1 MKTVLT
7 EKFNFIEH
15 IKFFDL
21 TLTIVGYMLWFRLPC
36 VFEKQII
43 KILNNENQLLKMK
56 KTIIKKYKIDINTL
70 KKKLGKNFYDR
81 YFLFSFSEVPIIESI
96 PFTYNEIVK
105 NRIYGLY
112 NNEIPST
119 YEMVGNGELRTIERI

>member
-7 EKFNFIEH
+7 EKHNFIEH

-21 TLTIVGYMLWFRLPC
+21 TSTIDEYMLWFRLPC

-56 KTIIKKYKIDINTL
+56 KTIIKKYKIDISTL
-70 KKKLGKNFYDR
+70 KKKLGKQFNDS

-96 PFTYNEIVK
+96 SFTYNEIVK
-105 NRIYGLY
+105 NRIYKM
-112 NNEIPST
+112 NEIPET
-119 YEMVGNGELRTIERI
+119 YYRVFSDEKGITERI